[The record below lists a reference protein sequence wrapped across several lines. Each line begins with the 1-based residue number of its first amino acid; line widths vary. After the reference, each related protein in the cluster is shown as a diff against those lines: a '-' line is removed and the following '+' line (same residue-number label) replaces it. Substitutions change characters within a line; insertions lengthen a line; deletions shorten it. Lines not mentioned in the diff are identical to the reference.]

1 MRFCSDCGTSH
12 ECIQEQEK
20 TERDAIDREVEI
32 ERLRTRRDIEVAR
45 ITASAARDISETEAE
60 SEVARA
66 EGVVEGVETTL
77 DAVTGGGDD
86 APAPEPEPVIIDAP
100 EAIADSAPDDAPPET
115 DENEGSTPP
124 AAAPKKLGIGAW

>member
-1 MRFCSDCGTSH
+1 MRYCPDCGTSH
-12 ECIQEQEK
+12 ECIAEEAK

-32 ERLRTRRDIEVAR
+32 TRLNTRRDIEVAR
-45 ITASAARDISETEAE
+45 INASAARDISETEAE

-77 DAVTGGGDD
+77 DAVTGGDD
-86 APAPEPEPVIIDAP
+86 APAPDPEPVIIDAP

-115 DENEGSTPP
+115 DETEGSAPP